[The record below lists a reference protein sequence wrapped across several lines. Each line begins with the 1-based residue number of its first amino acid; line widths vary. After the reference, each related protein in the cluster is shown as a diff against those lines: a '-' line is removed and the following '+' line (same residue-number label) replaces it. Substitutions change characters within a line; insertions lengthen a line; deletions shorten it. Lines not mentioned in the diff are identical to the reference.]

1 MKKKQYTTVTFIKAL
16 LLTIV
21 LGLLAYIID
30 VPAIRISLIGMTL
43 VLGAI
48 SHGMM
53 SQLQEAGLDDM
64 KDHIDKNKRP
74 SHRHSEGFCFLQ
86 KCKVVVREIDSCIV
100 VFWINYGCK
109 VKGKHILGKL
119 SFRHSICEKE

>member
-1 MKKKQYTTVTFIKAL
+1 MMRKKEYTSATFIKAL

-21 LGLLAYIID
+21 LGMLAYIID

-53 SQLQEAGLDDM
+53 SQLQEARLDDM
-64 KDHIDKNKRP
+64 KDSIDKK
-74 SHRHSEGFCFLQ
+74 
-86 KCKVVVREIDSCIV
+86 
-100 VFWINYGCK
+100 
-109 VKGKHILGKL
+109 
-119 SFRHSICEKE
+119 

>member
-1 MKKKQYTTVTFIKAL
+1 MMRKKEYTSATFIKAL

-21 LGLLAYIID
+21 LGSLAYIID

-53 SQLQEAGLDDM
+53 SQLQEVGLDDM
-64 KDHIDKNKRP
+64 KDHIDKK
-74 SHRHSEGFCFLQ
+74 
-86 KCKVVVREIDSCIV
+86 
-100 VFWINYGCK
+100 
-109 VKGKHILGKL
+109 
-119 SFRHSICEKE
+119 

>member
-1 MKKKQYTTVTFIKAL
+1 MMKKKQYTSVTFIKAL

-21 LGLLAYIID
+21 LGLLAYVID

-53 SQLQEAGLDDM
+53 S
-64 KDHIDKNKRP
+64 H
-74 SHRHSEGFCFLQ
+74 
-86 KCKVVVREIDSCIV
+86 
-100 VFWINYGCK
+100 
-109 VKGKHILGKL
+109 
-119 SFRHSICEKE
+119 

>member
-1 MKKKQYTTVTFIKAL
+1 MKGDYDEKKQYTSVTFIKAL

-43 VLGAI
+43 VLGTI

-53 SQLQEAGLDDM
+53 SRYKKLDL
-64 KDHIDKNKRP
+64 I
-74 SHRHSEGFCFLQ
+74 
-86 KCKVVVREIDSCIV
+86 I
-100 VFWINYGCK
+100 
-109 VKGKHILGKL
+109 
-119 SFRHSICEKE
+119 

>member
-1 MKKKQYTTVTFIKAL
+1 MMKKKEYTSATFIKAL

-21 LGLLAYIID
+21 LGSLAYIID

-53 SQLQEAGLDDM
+53 SQLQEVGLDDM
-64 KDHIDKNKRP
+64 KDHIDKK
-74 SHRHSEGFCFLQ
+74 
-86 KCKVVVREIDSCIV
+86 
-100 VFWINYGCK
+100 
-109 VKGKHILGKL
+109 
-119 SFRHSICEKE
+119 

>member
-1 MKKKQYTTVTFIKAL
+1 MMKKKQYTSVTFIKAL

-21 LGLLAYIID
+21 LGMLAYLID

-53 SQLQEAGLDDM
+53 LQLYEAGLDDM
-64 KDHIDKNKRP
+64 KKYID
-74 SHRHSEGFCFLQ
+74 
-86 KCKVVVREIDSCIV
+86 
-100 VFWINYGCK
+100 
-109 VKGKHILGKL
+109 
-119 SFRHSICEKE
+119 EK

>member
-1 MKKKQYTTVTFIKAL
+1 MKKKQYTSVTFIKAL

-21 LGLLAYIID
+21 LGMLAYIID

-53 SQLQEAGLDDM
+53 SQLQEVGLDDM
-64 KDHIDKNKRP
+64 KDPIDKK
-74 SHRHSEGFCFLQ
+74 
-86 KCKVVVREIDSCIV
+86 
-100 VFWINYGCK
+100 
-109 VKGKHILGKL
+109 
-119 SFRHSICEKE
+119 

>member
-1 MKKKQYTTVTFIKAL
+1 MMKKKEYTSATFVKAL

-21 LGLLAYIID
+21 LGSLAYIID

-53 SQLQEAGLDDM
+53 SQLQEVGLDDM
-64 KDHIDKNKRP
+64 KDHIDKK
-74 SHRHSEGFCFLQ
+74 
-86 KCKVVVREIDSCIV
+86 
-100 VFWINYGCK
+100 
-109 VKGKHILGKL
+109 
-119 SFRHSICEKE
+119 

>member
-1 MKKKQYTTVTFIKAL
+1 MMKKKQYTSVTFIKAL

-21 LGLLAYIID
+21 LGLLAYVID

-53 SQLQEAGLDDM
+53 SRLKEAGLDDM
-64 KDHIDKNKRP
+64 RDHIDKK
-74 SHRHSEGFCFLQ
+74 
-86 KCKVVVREIDSCIV
+86 
-100 VFWINYGCK
+100 
-109 VKGKHILGKL
+109 
-119 SFRHSICEKE
+119 